1 MTHVYTTEELI
12 TILDRER
19 QACLTGQR
27 LNLTVAV
34 SGNPLIDRL
43 VRPDGVQKF
52 AAYCDFRAMIH
63 AYQQEQGVSGI
74 IWREL
79 TLKGYTLRYP
89 QIHDQLIALPSDLNL
104 LKLARSSI
112 LHFWTQVTADMDCYL
127 SLNNG
132 KDFQAIA
139 PQEIAGIVDRT
150 EWASLTPYQGP
161 DFLELI
167 LQLGWG
173 QPDAADYK
181 RGWPTAGSE
190 QIHAVQAGRQPI
202 C

>member
-1 MTHVYTTEELI
+1 MTQVYTTEELI
-12 TILDRER
+12 TILDTER

-27 LNLTVAV
+27 LNLTVAI

-43 VRPDGVQKF
+43 VRPDGLQKF

-63 AYQQEQGVSGI
+63 AYQQEHNVSGL

-79 TLKGYTLRYP
+79 TLKGHTLRYP
-89 QIHDQLIALPSDLNL
+89 QIHEQLIALPSDLNL

-112 LHFWTQVTADMDCYL
+112 LRFWEEVTVGMDYYL

-132 KDFQAIA
+132 KDFRAIEPA
-139 PQEIAGIVDRT
+139 AISGIVDRT
-150 EWASLTPYQGP
+150 EWAGLIPYQGTN
-161 DFLELI
+161 FLELI

-173 QPDAADYK
+173 QPDAADFK

-190 QIHAVQAGRQPI
+190 QIHAVQAGSQPI

>member
-12 TILDRER
+12 AILETER

-43 VRPDGVQKF
+43 VRPDGLQKF

-74 IWREL
+74 VWREL
-79 TLKGYTLRYP
+79 TLRGCTLRYP

-104 LKLARSSI
+104 LRLARSSI
-112 LHFWTQVTADMDCYL
+112 LHFWTEVTVGMDFYL

-132 KDFQAIA
+132 KDFRAIA
-139 PQEIAGIVDRT
+139 SEEINGIADRT
-150 EWASLTPYQGP
+150 EWASLIPYQGP

-181 RGWPTAGSE
+181 RGWPAAGSE
-190 QIHAVQAGRQPI
+190 QIHAVKAGSRPI